1 VDQEV
6 VSSEF
11 AGSESVSK
19 IFPLVKTSAFWCVF
33 GVRDTPNSNG
43 VSIRVGLYDAKP
55 PEEPP
60 SAKLVLSVVRLV
72 IGLLDSHAIT
82 ESFISLLISPFGS
95 AIDDERFVIGMSNSS
110 DASDGYS

>member
-6 VSSEF
+6 VSSQF
-11 AGSESVSK
+11 AGFASESVSK

-55 PEEPP
+55 PPFKTKFYQ
-60 SAKLVLSVVRLV
+60 SLVHR
-72 IGLLDSHAIT
+72 I
-82 ESFISLLISPFGS
+82 
-95 AIDDERFVIGMSNSS
+95 N
-110 DASDGYS
+110 